1 MLVPPLPS
9 PFSTHMW
16 SCACAP
22 FSPYEPARLGS
33 HDAPLSASA
42 RIRMAFFRAKEISL
56 AITELAA
63 STVCLFAGTSA
74 STHYRMHHV
83 IIVYSWQLSFCSLS
97 LILLLLLLL
106 AHMVVGDNLFE
117 QLLYLLG
124 PPLEGLGPFQSV
136 RWSRQTSVHL
146 PFENLAA
153 VALRAL

>member
-1 MLVPPLPS
+1 MLKKVVASWPPLHNSFKGIPRSGGGGNCWAFSLSQLRHGRVLVPPLPS
-9 PFSTHMW
+9 PFSTHIW

-42 RIRMAFFRAKEISL
+42 RIRMAFFRAKETSL

-63 STVCLFAGTSA
+63 SNVCLFAGTSA

-97 LILLLLLLL
+97 PS
-106 AHMVVGDNLFE
+106 A
-117 QLLYLLG
+117 
-124 PPLEGLGPFQSV
+124 
-136 RWSRQTSVHL
+136 TA
-146 PFENLAA
+146 AA
-153 VALRAL
+153 VTYGC